1 MTKKVFAA
9 LVALYLIWG
18 SAFLA
23 IRIALEGMPP
33 LFISGLR
40 YFAAGVLLYVYTRVR
55 GAPRPSLAEWKGA
68 FAIGT
73 LLAAGNACVVVAE
86 QWVSSGLTAVALA
99 SIPLWVALV
108 AGLFGKWPTGSE
120 WIGLAIGLA
129 GVVVLQT
136 GAYLRASPAGAVALV
151 LACVGWA
158 VGSVL
163 ASRMTLT
170 RGAIGSAMQMATGG
184 AVVLLGAAIRGE
196 RVHAPPPQSLLA
208 LAYLVVLGS
217 IVAYTAYQFLLA
229 TVRPTL
235 AASYAYVNPVVALAL
250 GAAVFAEPVPPR
262 AVFALALILGGVAL
276 LAMRNRGLAAER

>member
-1 MTKKVFAA
+1 LKKVFAA
-9 LVALYLIWG
+9 LAALYLIWG

-23 IRIALEGMPP
+23 IRISLEGMPP

-40 YFAAGVLLYVYTRVR
+40 YFAAGAILYAFARLR
-55 GAPRPSLAEWKGA
+55 GAPRPAFAEWKSA
-68 FAIGT
+68 FVVGT

-108 AGLFGKWPTGSE
+108 AGLFGKWPTGGE

-129 GVVVLQT
+129 GVAVLQT

-184 AVVLLGAAIRGE
+184 AVVLLGALLRGE
-196 RVHAPPPQSLLA
+196 HVSTPPLRSVLA
-208 LAYLVVLGS
+208 LAYLIVFGS
-217 IVAYTAYQFLLA
+217 IIAYTAYQFLLA
-229 TVRPTL
+229 TVKPTL